1 MQYILPLILAHIT
14 AAEGIQFD
22 APQWDKTL
30 AHVDPN
36 SVLAYNYVHEHVSMS
51 AELDLNYQ

>member
-1 MQYILPLILAHIT
+1 MPLILAHIT

-30 AHVDPN
+30 AHVDDR
-36 SVLAYNYVHEHVSMS
+36 SVFGLYNYVHELLFMS
-51 AELDLNYQ
+51 AVLDLKYQ